1 MLGPEVRNR
10 GACSSVRWAAA
21 GLEPTSWPPRARPPL
36 LAGSRHPL
44 ASPLASL
51 LEATIAGHPLPSR
64 GTPQRPARQRPWV
77 AGWGLPQDQDRARHP
92 CSSPAARFPGD
103 PAAVAPPTRRESP
116 GPAEEA
122 ARCLRTEV
130 HRCGWVP
137 SRVGFEGV
145 TLPFSWVNN
154 MKDRES
160 LGFAGDKKC

>member
-21 GLEPTSWPPRARPPL
+21 GLEPTSWPREPVRPCSPG
-36 LAGSRHPL
+36 AGIL
-44 ASPLASL
+44 SPLPWLLSL
-51 LEATIAGHPLPSR
+51 KLPSR
-64 GTPQRPARQRPWV
+64 DIRCPPGAPPQRPARQRPWV

-92 CSSPAARFPGD
+92 RSPPAARFPGD
-103 PAAVAPPTRRESP
+103 PAAVALPTRRESP

-122 ARCLRTEV
+122 ARCLRTQV
-130 HRCGWVP
+130 HRCGSVP

-160 LGFAGDKKC
+160 LGFTGDKKC